1 MRERGANMKK
11 ILGFL
16 LTVLIGLGFTMSTAK
31 AVTYKTLNLE
41 EALKEEEIEHD
52 LSSYKESDDQAIIY
66 LFRGNGCG
74 YCRRFLTFLNSIVP
88 EYGKYFKVVSY
99 EVWGD
104 SENKKLMNKV
114 AEFLEKDA
122 GGVPFIVIGD
132 QAFEGYAS
140 DYDEDIK
147 KAIKDLYNSK
157 DKYDVLK
164 EMEKAQNQTNQESNG
179 TSSTSVII
187 WNIVFTCLATAAVIG
202 YNTIRFN
209 KIEKMMISKE
219 RKTK

>member
-122 GGVPFIVIGD
+122 GGVPFIVIGN

-164 EMEKAQNQTNQESNG
+164 EMEKAKNQTNQESNG

-187 WNIVFTCLATAAVIG
+187 WNIVITCLATAAVIG

>member
-164 EMEKAQNQTNQESNG
+164 EMEKAKNQTNQESNG

>member
-164 EMEKAQNQTNQESNG
+164 EMEKAKNQTNQESNG

-209 KIEKMMISKE
+209 KIEKMLISKE